1 MIKLLIYHL
10 KTLFDFKTK
19 VIFGVLF
26 LINLTLIVHTASIF
40 TPTIEALLFQEVF
53 RINYHLDTLFFMQLS
68 IVLFLILLTIQL
80 TFNHQSLTI
89 LVIRMGRLKTYL
101 SQVVVYLCI
110 GLIYSLSLLLLSFIV
125 LKQTPYYHS
134 MFLKPLMQ
142 ETILFSLYYGCLIY
156 VLGQLFKNYYVLLS
170 LFMVFFFST
179 IIIDPNILLNDI
191 TLGHLLFQ
199 VVFPSI
205 HYIEQ
210 HFILINTALS
220 LLIVTLLLTLIGIYH
235 FITTDIK

>member
-19 VIFGVLF
+19 IIFGILF

-89 LVIRMGRLKTYL
+89 LIVRMGRVKTYL
-101 SQVVVYLCI
+101 SQIIIYLCI
-110 GLIYSLSLLLLSFIV
+110 GLLYTLLLLLLSFIV

-134 MFLKPLMQ
+134 IFLKPLLQ
-142 ETILFSLYYGCLIY
+142 ETALFTLYYGCFIY

-179 IIIDPNILLNDI
+179 IIIEPNMLLNDI

-205 HYIEQ
+205 HYIEK
-210 HFILINTALS
+210 HFTLINTSLS
-220 LLIVTLLLTLIGIYH
+220 LLTGTLLLILIGTYH
-235 FITTDIK
+235 FITTDVK